1 MGTIAPIRKPSR
13 MPFLTQP
20 FTRQPLGEAVSGSA
34 ARMLPSFSPSL
45 NCWNSRRCLSLY
57 RSGGLSKSD
66 SICSGNMPLSH
77 EAKTLE
83 HAADFL
89 LVVRP
94 RRTQRKPAYQLEHRH
109 LSLGRAQSTAPLVVG
124 RGARG

>member
-1 MGTIAPIRKPSR
+1 MATIAPMQKPRR
-13 MPFLTQP
+13 MPFLTQL

-45 NCWNSRRCLSLY
+45 NCWNSCRCLSLY

-89 LVVRP
+89 LVFRT
-94 RRTQRKPAYQLEHRH
+94 RRTKRKAPYRLHPSHSRHVPLHRN
-109 LSLGRAQSTAPLVVG
+109 LSL
-124 RGARG
+124 